1 MKLEIKVAAQDKHK
15 MLQMYRATRS
25 QIDSTTSQAEHTDV
39 ATLRSAQSIPPLEHT
54 SEDCEGWITIDKPL
68 SYVLYVHFFV
78 RLHVSYVAI

>member
-25 QIDSTTSQAEHTDV
+25 QIDITASQVEHTDA

-54 SEDCEGWITIDKPL
+54 SEDGEGWITIDKPL
-68 SYVLYVHFFV
+68 SYVLYVNFFIH
-78 RLHVSYVAI
+78 LHLFYVAI